1 MKNYIWPK
9 QSNRLFCVLVVLL
22 LLQNFTT
29 SSKIFLFSKQVQ
41 QILINLGDAEMV
53 VYNFYAT
60 ETATRCV
67 LYKNKLFFKF
77 RNIHRKTSVLQSF
90 IGVLKVCN
98 FLKKRLQ
105 HRCFSVNIQKFLR
118 AFILKSSCE

>member
-1 MKNYIWPK
+1 MKKYIWPK

-41 QILINLGDAEMV
+41 QILINLGDVEMV

-67 LYKNKLFFKF
+67 L
-77 RNIHRKTSVLQSF
+77 
-90 IGVLKVCN
+90 
-98 FLKKRLQ
+98 
-105 HRCFSVNIQKFLR
+105 
-118 AFILKSSCE
+118 

>member
-53 VYNFYAT
+53 VYNVQ
-60 ETATRCV
+60 R
-67 LYKNKLFFKF
+67 
-77 RNIHRKTSVLQSF
+77 RS
-90 IGVLKVCN
+90 G
-98 FLKKRLQ
+98 RLLN
-105 HRCFSVNIQKFLR
+105 V
-118 AFILKSSCE
+118 